1 MNDDEWKKFQQVAKS
16 GDTEEVETNLE
27 DEDLEDADNDN
38 PDNPANDRSKPE
50 GDDDTPDDP
59 ENPGGDNPEEDEEDD
74 PKNPKDPKPEDE
86 YKPRLTQY
94 LDSEGKPDL
103 KKLEDAYI
111 NSSKEAVNLNNR
123 LKDLE
128 GQNKQI
134 LDAIARDPE
143 IAKKLLGEQG
153 AEDLKKSRDP
163 EPPKDPYARHIQ
175 SQITRKQKE
184 QYDEFVEQNP
194 EAVSD
199 PDRAEKISWYLST
212 FGPAHLERTGEIAEM
227 KEMLVAA
234 YRHFGWDL
242 ADEQADKLAN
252 AAKTAASTT
261 PTPKAS
267 KPAPK
272 QQFTKEQVEM
282 ARKLGYSTDD
292 LKKSIK
298 QR

>member
-1 MNDDEWKKFQQVAKS
+1 MGAQTDPSWDDVIAATKEEP
-16 GDTEEVETNLE
+16 EEVETDLEDENLE
-27 DEDLEDADNDN
+27 DDPNANEEDPKKN
-38 PDNPANDRSKPE
+38 PSNPE
-50 GDDDTPDDP
+50 GGDDPDDP
-59 ENPGGDNPEEDEEDD
+59 ENPEEDPEGDEDD
-74 PKNPKDPKPEDE
+74 PKNPKDPKSEDE

-94 LDSEGKPDL
+94 LDSEGKTDL

-123 LKDLE
+123 LKELE

-153 AEDLKKSRDP
+153 AEDLKQSRQPDNT
-163 EPPKDPYARHIQ
+163 PKDPYTRHIQ

-184 QYDEFVEQNP
+184 QYDEFVEHHP

-227 KEMLVAA
+227 KDMLTAA

-242 ADEQADKLAN
+242 ADEKAEKLA
-252 AAKTAASTT
+252 AATKSAASTT
-261 PTPKAS
+261 PTPKAK

-298 QR
+298 ER